1 MGQSNKGDG
10 RMAVTIKDVA
20 KQAGVSPATVSRVIA
35 DNPRISMKTKEKVR
49 EVMESLGYFPNFQA
63 RNLVAKKS
71 QTLGIIMENS
81 ATLAFQNPFFPEVL
95 RGISTQAHGS
105 QYGLYLSTGA
115 TQEEIYR
122 EVVEMAQGKR
132 VDGIILLYSKIDD
145 PVMTYL
151 CQSEIP
157 FAVVGR
163 PHKDAETVS
172 YVDNDNVK
180 NAKEA
185 VEYLIGCGHQQI
197 AFVGGA
203 TDFVVSLDRTEGYKQ
218 ALENHGIPFNAAY
231 TVNQEYMHGNER
243 QAIRKLMALDVPPTA
258 IVTHDDMIAYE
269 VIGYLE
275 ELEISV
281 PEDISIIGFN
291 NHAIS
296 KHLKPPLSTVDI
308 AIYELGLHAAEL
320 VLEKIMDDSV
330 PPKQVVVPSRLIERG
345 SCRRL

>member
-1 MGQSNKGDG
+1 
-10 RMAVTIKDVA
+10 MAVTIKDVA

-35 DNPRISMKTKEKVR
+35 DNPRISSATKEKVR

-71 QTLGIIMENS
+71 QTLGVIMENS

-95 RGISTQAHGS
+95 RGISTRAHGS

-145 PVMTYL
+145 PVMEYL
-151 CQSEIP
+151 CESEIP

-163 PHKDAETVS
+163 PFKDSSAVS
-172 YVDNDNVK
+172 YVDNDNVN
-180 NAKEA
+180 NAKAA
-185 VEYLIGCGHQQI
+185 VEYMVDLGHRKI

-203 TDFVVSLDRTEGYKQ
+203 TDFVVSLDRLEGYKQ
-218 ALENHGIPFNAAY
+218 ALSEHGIPFDKAY
-231 TVNQEYMHGNER
+231 IVNQEFMHGNER
-243 QAIRKLMALDVPPTA
+243 EAIRRLMALEVPPTA
-258 IVTHDDMIAYE
+258 IVTHDDMVAYE

-281 PEDISIIGFN
+281 PEDVSIIGFN

-296 KHLKPPLSTVDI
+296 RHLKPPLSTIDI
-308 AIYELGLHAAEL
+308 SIYELGLNAAEL
-320 VLEKIMDDSV
+320 VLEKITDESV